1 MLERP
6 AGLVSQQA
14 QPAREAWKY
23 GHAQRERLAVE
34 GHEVGG
40 LDHVEPL
47 QVIEPRALRLLE
59 VSQERPGGR
68 GRKPHL
74 LDTEGIEPTAHAIP
88 LDTPL
93 RPDHAAPGIDP
104 ELAVA
109 NAPEAIAGAFV
120 VPKVI
125 EGEDEG

>member
-1 MLERP
+1 M
-6 AGLVSQQA
+6 
-14 QPAREAWKY
+14 ARITLAEVHHVAKL
-23 GHAQRERLAVE
+23 ARLALSDPE
-34 GHEVGG
+34 AERMTAE
-40 LDHVEPL
+40 LDQILAYAESL
-47 QVIEPRALRLLE
+47 Q
-59 VSQERPGGR
+59 Q
-68 GRKPHL
+68 

-88 LDTPL
+88 LPTPL
-93 RPDHAAPGIDP
+93 RPDRATPGMPP